1 MAFLSLRT
9 AAQQAGTSKSTI
21 LWGIQSGRLSAT
33 RTEDGYQIDS
43 AELSRVYPANLAIL
57 ETEVRLLR
65 ELLAE
70 DWLQQSRRPWWKR
83 LTG

>member
-21 LWGIQSGRLSAT
+21 LWAIQSGRLSAT

-43 AELSRVYPANLAIL
+43 AELSRVYPAKLAML